1 MNKLAKTGCFGSQNE
16 ENPQFFK
23 TKVKEGKFRRNFLR
37 VQFGKLE
44 PNLHMQNRSLR
55 WRRSHRKRGFAR
67 SSEFILSFFLSTK
80 ATLSVSE
87 FLSLALFPP
96 GSLLSKLETV
106 FPHTN
111 IATE

>member
-67 SSEFILSFFLSTK
+67 SSEFILSFFF
-80 ATLSVSE
+80 SVPRQHSQ
-87 FLSLALFPP
+87 FP
-96 GSLLSKLETV
+96 S
-106 FPHTN
+106 FFR
-111 IATE
+111 